1 MTATSERVLIVN
13 ADDFGRSP
21 GVNAGTM
28 KARER
33 GILTSASLMVR
44 WPAAQAAAAYVRE
57 NPGLSLGLHADLGEW
72 FVREG
77 EWVPKYEVVSTED
90 PDAVER
96 ELRRQL
102 SAFRALVG
110 RDPTHLDSH
119 QHAHRSNP
127 AAKPFRALARELGVP
142 LRDNAAGVLY
152 NGEFYGHSPN
162 GDALPDAI
170 SVERLNEIVVSLPP
184 GITELGCHPGEG
196 TDADSVYEYEREA
209 ELTVL
214 CDPSVR
220 ATIER
225 EGILLRSF
233 TEIAAA

>member
-1 MTATSERVLIVN
+1 MSTPERILIVN

-21 GVNAGTM
+21 GVNAGVV
-28 KARER
+28 KAHER
-33 GILTSASLMVR
+33 GVLTSASLMVR
-44 WPAAQAAAAYVRE
+44 WPAADAAAAYGRE
-57 NPGLSLGLHADLGEW
+57 NSGMSLGLHADLGEW
-72 FVREG
+72 VVRDG
-77 EWVPKYEVVSTED
+77 EWVPTYEVVSTED
-90 PDAVER
+90 PEAVEQ

-102 SAFRALVG
+102 SLFRDLVG
-110 RDPTHLDSH
+110 RDPTHLDAH
-119 QHAHRSNP
+119 QHVHRSNP
-127 AAKPFRALARELGVP
+127 VAEPFRALALELGVP
-142 LRDNAAGVLY
+142 LRDNTPGVSY

-162 GDALPDAI
+162 GDAIPGAI
-170 SVERLNEIVVSLPP
+170 SVEALNEIVVALPP

-196 TDADSVYEYEREA
+196 TDAESVYGHEREA

-233 TEIAAA
+233 AEIAFG